1 MLAVVGPPLAQIMLR
16 LSKNGSYCLLACLLL
31 AWPGL
36 RAQPKGSA
44 CAECAAWNAPQKP
57 FRIYGNTYY
66 VGPHGLSSIL
76 VTSGAGHVLLD
87 GALPEAA
94 RPIAASIR
102 SLGFRMEDVKLIVN
116 SHVHFDHAGG
126 IAALQRASGARVVAS
141 PWSAAVMTKTG
152 VGRDDPQYG
161 TIPPIAKVARV
172 ELLRDGQT
180 FRVGQL
186 AITAHLTPGHTPGG
200 TSWTWQSCEA
210 SRCLGI
216 VYADS
221 LAPISAAGFKFTS
234 SRGAIQDFEK
244 SFAFLRAAACDILLT
259 THPDA
264 SAFWARVEE
273 RQPMVDPDA
282 CRQLAGRA
290 EEQLRRRIAVET
302 GR

>member
-1 MLAVVGPPLAQIMLR
+1 LQR
-16 LSKNGSYCLLACLLL
+16 
-31 AWPGL
+31 W
-36 RAQPKGSA
+36 
-44 CAECAAWNAPQKP
+44 
-57 FRIYGNTYY
+57 
-66 VGPHGLSSIL
+66 
-76 VTSGAGHVLLD
+76 SGAAV
-87 GALPEAA
+87 A
-94 RPIAASIR
+94 
-102 SLGFRMEDVKLIVN
+102 
-116 SHVHFDHAGG
+116 
-126 IAALQRASGARVVAS
+126 AS
-141 PWSAAVMTKTG
+141 PWSAAVMAKTG

-180 FRVGQL
+180 FHVGKL

-210 SRCLGI
+210 GRCLGI

-221 LAPISAAGFKFTS
+221 LTPVSAAGFKFTS
-234 SRGAIQDFEK
+234 SRDYPGAMRDFEK

-264 SAFWARVEE
+264 SAFWDRVAE